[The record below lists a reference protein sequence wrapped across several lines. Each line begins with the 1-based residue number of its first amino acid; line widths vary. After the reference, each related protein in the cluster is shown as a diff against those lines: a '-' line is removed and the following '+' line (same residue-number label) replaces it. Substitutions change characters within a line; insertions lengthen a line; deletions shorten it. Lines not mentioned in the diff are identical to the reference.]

1 MARLLYFFLPLF
13 ILKKKVVFL
22 AVGLLFDLAAIIIAG
37 TILAYAARYFKQP
50 LLVAYIIAGI
60 IIGPIGL
67 HLINDYTTIAELSE
81 LGVAFLLFTVGM
93 ELDFSRMFEYKKIIF
108 FGGILQVFVTAA
120 IVAVIMGFFAMNP
133 IEAVYVGFIL
143 AFSSTVIVV
152 KLLSSANQLNSL
164 EGKLIIGYAL
174 VQDLVAVIVLPLLAN
189 PAAIANPAIFFDFFL
204 RMLAMFLL
212 AFVLSKIVIP
222 RVLDYS
228 AKSQEIFYLT
238 TLSSC
243 FAFIF
248 LSQLLGFSI
257 AVGGFIGGIAMAR
270 VPSNNEALANIRYI
284 RDLFATI
291 FFVSLGM
298 QFNIISLSNLPLLIV
313 LLLIVFVLN
322 PIIFGIINLYAG
334 FGLRTSIFVGLA
346 LAQASEF
353 SFVFASQGLKLSQ
366 ISQSTFDI
374 SIFVILLSLIAT
386 PYLMQSTD
394 LAYRI
399 VSRLKKLFNIQDSE
413 YFRRRIKKIE
423 LYPRESE
430 KKQHIIIAGCGVFG
444 AEIAENLHSTN
455 RIVIVDHDPEVISKF
470 SKRGIPAVYGE
481 RFDEAIW
488 KKIGLQEARI
498 LIATIPDTKTLVSL
512 VKKAKE
518 LNSKII
524 VFARAHYFSEAL
536 ELYRNGADFVIMPQ
550 VIGGNYCL
558 KVICDFLETGK
569 LEETNHLRGEFF
581 SYLKEKAGEEREKIG
596 KRN

>member
-1 MARLLYFFLPLF
+1 M
-13 ILKKKVVFL
+13 

-50 LLVAYIIAGI
+50 LLVAYIVAGI
-60 IIGPIGL
+60 IIGPVGL

-108 FGGILQVFVTAA
+108 IGGILQVFVTAA
-120 IVAVIMGFFAMNP
+120 TVAAIMGFFAMKP

-174 VQDLVAVIVLPLLAN
+174 VQDLVAVIVLPFLAN

-212 AFVLSKIVIP
+212 AFVLSKIVMP

-248 LSQLLGFSI
+248 LSQLFGFSI

-270 VPSNNEALANIRYI
+270 MPSNNEALSSIRYI

-322 PIIFGIINLYAG
+322 PIIFAVINLCAG
-334 FGLRTSIFVGLA
+334 FGARTSIFVGLA

-374 SIFVILLSLIAT
+374 SIFVILLSLVAT
-386 PYLMQSTD
+386 PYLMQSTG

-399 VSRLKKLFNIQDSE
+399 VSRLKPLFSISDSE

-430 KKQHIIIAGCGVFG
+430 KRQHIIIAGCGVFG

-455 RIVIVDHDPEVISKF
+455 HIVIVDHDPEVISKF

-498 LIATIPDTKTLVSL
+498 LIATIPDTKTSVSL

-536 ELYRNGADFVIMPQ
+536 ELYRNCADFVIMPQ

-581 SYLKEKAGEEREKIG
+581 SYLKEKAAEERGKIG